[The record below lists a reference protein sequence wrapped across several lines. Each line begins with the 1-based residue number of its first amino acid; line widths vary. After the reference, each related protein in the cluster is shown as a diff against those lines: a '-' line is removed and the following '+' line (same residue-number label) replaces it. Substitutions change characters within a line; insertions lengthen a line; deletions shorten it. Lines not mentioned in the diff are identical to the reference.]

1 MEVCTFLG
9 GRASE
14 QLSKMEVEVSHPMN
28 QIVRNESSNSRHR
41 NNELAQQ

>member
-1 MEVCTFLG
+1 MDRWTFLA
-9 GRASE
+9 GRSSK

-28 QIVRNESSNSRHR
+28 RIVRNESSNSRHR